1 MKAFALGLVAVLTA
15 SAAPGVVPAT
25 WTHTTEAD
33 FAEGKF
39 DQTVGSSL
47 GEITLGRKLEI
58 LLAPEKAPQ
67 VVSALAIDG
76 ETIYAASGS
85 TNVIYRIQAGQ
96 AEAFAEPPGAI
107 ITALCVHDGKLLAG
121 TGGGD
126 EAGIY
131 RIDKKGKAELL
142 FADEQA
148 GFFWAIVPAGKLL
161 YVATGPNA
169 IVYAIDRDGTGR
181 VVYQAEELA
190 KNILC
195 LALSEEGLL
204 YAGTDQDGLVIE
216 IDPSAE
222 AARIILDAEEQ
233 EIAAIALDEDG
244 GVFAA
249 TADTAKAGPEGEHK
263 PNAEAAGKAAEAP
276 KPAPTS
282 QPSTQPGGA
291 SDESTSQPAQEAAED
306 PAPAKPGPAPSTAG
320 PRLPAGPA
328 KRSAAKTAGGNAVYY
343 IRPDGLTQA
352 IFRRP
357 LTILAMVRLDET
369 LILATG
375 NGGSLY
381 AVSRDGDEVTQLA
394 DTDAKQVSALA
405 VGPDGR
411 IVFGTSNKGSVGS
424 LSEAL
429 SQEGT
434 FTSQALDAAQ
444 PSRWGTLQ
452 VRSTLPEGTAL
463 TVQTRSGNVKEPD
476 EKTWA
481 AWSAPIDADGGFGPI
496 TSPTGRFLQYR
507 LDFKADAGLSPT
519 AEQVEIVYQVG
530 NLAPVISAVSVT
542 PSASERDASGKKE
555 TGPKAFRHILIR
567 AEDPNSDK
575 LAYEIA
581 FRQAGQAAWV
591 HIAEDLSEPKYVW
604 DTRTVSDGVYELKVT
619 ASDAP
624 NNPPT
629 SALSASRISEPVVV
643 DNTAPVIVELAARL
657 DEKGISVSGRA
668 ADATSRIVTIH
679 HAVDSQEDW
688 VAVLPTDGIADSA
701 EERFQFRLDDL
712 KPGPHRI
719 AIRVEDVLGNTGY
732 ATAAVTVGD

>member
-1 MKAFALGLVAVLTA
+1 MDVRSFRHSPTGRLVAGDDFWAFVPNPLPPQLAQDIELSQHIAAASQVLTDLA
-15 SAAPGVVPAT
+15 RLSQALPEPQTLVRPFIRR
-25 WTHTTEAD
+25 EAV
-33 FAEGKF
+33 F
-39 DQTVGSSL
+39 SC
-47 GEITLGRKLEI
+47 R
-58 LLAPEKAPQ
+58 
-67 VVSALAIDG
+67 
-76 ETIYAASGS
+76 
-85 TNVIYRIQAGQ
+85 
-96 AEAFAEPPGAI
+96 
-107 ITALCVHDGKLLAG
+107 LAG
-121 TGGGD
+121 TRVDLMDLCACQVDRPAWPDTSARTSEDDLRQVLNYVGTLEHGLRRVPSAPVNLRFMRELHAQLYQRQTPSEFRMAQNWIGPPGGLT
-126 EAGIY
+126 EAIY
-131 RIDKKGKAELL
+131 VPPPVAEMQPALHDL
-142 FADEQA
+142 ESYLASTTEPKHHPLVRLAFIHYQLE
-148 GFFWAIVPAGKLL
+148 AIHPFM
-161 YVATGPNA
+161 
-169 IVYAIDRDGTGR
+169 DGNGR
-181 VVYQAEELA
+181 VGRLL
-190 KNILC
+190 ILI
-195 LALSEEGLL
+195 LLRQWGLL
-204 YAGTDQDGLVIE
+204 PH
-216 IDPSAE
+216 PS
-222 AARIILDAEEQ
+222 
-233 EIAAIALDEDG
+233 
-244 GVFAA
+244 
-249 TADTAKAGPEGEHK
+249 
-263 PNAEAAGKAAEAP
+263 
-276 KPAPTS
+276 
-282 QPSTQPGGA
+282 
-291 SDESTSQPAQEAAED
+291 
-306 PAPAKPGPAPSTAG
+306 
-320 PRLPAGPA
+320 
-328 KRSAAKTAGGNAVYY
+328 
-343 IRPDGLTQA
+343 LTMSVHFERHQQA
-352 IFRRP
+352 YDDH
-357 LTILAMVRLDET
+357 LL
-369 LILATG
+369 
-375 NGGSLY
+375 